1 MNTRNKLRL
10 IMPAFTTGLI
20 VLIWSI
26 FGHVEFVG
34 LLVYI
39 IIMLLTILTIF
50 YLVRFLQDYKNIEKD
65 KGYRRFSQ
73 SNQWDAFEL
82 LKKYNLTITY
92 LSISTDQLR

>member
-39 IIMLLTILTIF
+39 IIMLSTILTIF

-73 SNQWDAFEL
+73 SNKWDTFEL
-82 LKKYNLTITY
+82 LKKQNLTIAY
-92 LSISTDQLR
+92 LSISTDQLK